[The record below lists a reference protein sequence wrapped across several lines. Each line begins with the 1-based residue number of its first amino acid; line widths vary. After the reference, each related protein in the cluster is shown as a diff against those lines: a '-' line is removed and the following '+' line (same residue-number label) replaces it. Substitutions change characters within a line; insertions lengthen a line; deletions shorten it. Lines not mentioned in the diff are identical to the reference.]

1 MNWTVWFVNAKGETV
16 RRVFDSPYKA
26 RVFVERVRHSKKC
39 VLLAAPRFE

>member
-26 RVFVERVRHSKKC
+26 RVFANRVRHSKTC
-39 VLLAAPRFE
+39 RLLTAPRTE